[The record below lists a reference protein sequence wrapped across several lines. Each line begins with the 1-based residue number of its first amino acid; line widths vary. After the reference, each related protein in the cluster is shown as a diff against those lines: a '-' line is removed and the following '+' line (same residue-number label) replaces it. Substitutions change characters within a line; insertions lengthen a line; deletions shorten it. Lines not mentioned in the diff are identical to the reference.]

1 MRVGGRGRSY
11 RLGVLEGDGIG
22 PEIVPAATRVVD
34 AALARTAS
42 AVQWVPLPIGWSA
55 IREHGEPTPPSTI
68 QALAELDGW
77 LLGPHDSAAYPEPH
91 RSQLNPSGTLRKHFD
106 LFANIRPAK
115 GVPGSRAVAPDADLV
130 IVRENTEGFYADRNT
145 HAGTGELMP
154 SPDVAIAVGV
164 FTRPRIERIARVAFD
179 LARRRRRHVTVV
191 HKANVL
197 QLSSGLFRDV
207 CHGIAADY
215 PDVEVDDQHID
226 ATTVHLVRRA
236 ADFDVIVTENMFG
249 DILSDL
255 AGELAGS
262 LGLAASLN
270 ASPSTAMAQAA
281 HGSAPDIAG
290 QDVANPVSMMLSV
303 ALLLRW
309 LGDRHAD
316 PEASAAARLIEQAV
330 ADTIAAG
337 VRTRDLGGTASTSSF
352 VAAVVDEVDR
362 SSPPRSRQE
371 RAPSGSA
378 TADAAPDAPMVLR
391 QAEIEPFDRGTGVRT
406 LPYVGKWNA
415 EGNKVTTGI
424 TEFPV
429 GAGIPLHTHNVE
441 ESVLI
446 LEGQATAVIGEDSFD
461 LEPGDGTWAPA
472 GVPHR
477 FANRGQGP
485 MRIYWGYGGR
495 QVTRTI
501 CATGETFEHL
511 SERDRGAEVMP

>member
-1 MRVGGRGRSY
+1 MSVGGRGRRY

-22 PEIVPAATRVVD
+22 PEIVPAATSVVD
-34 AALARTAS
+34 AALARTGS
-42 AVQWVPLPIGWSA
+42 AVDWVPLPIGWTA
-55 IREHGEPTPPSTI
+55 IHEHGQHTPPTTI
-68 QALAELDGW
+68 EALAELDGW

-91 RSQLNPSGTLRKHFD
+91 RSQLNPSGALRKQFD

-115 GVPGSRAVAPDADLV
+115 GVPGSRAVAPAADLV

-145 HAGTGELMP
+145 YAGTGEFMP
-154 SPDVAIAVGV
+154 SPDVAIAMGV

-179 LARRRRRHVTVV
+179 LARRRRRRLTIV

-197 QLSSGLFRDV
+197 QLSSGLFREICREV
-207 CHGIAADY
+207 AADY
-215 PDVEVDDQHID
+215 PDVEVDDFHID
-226 ATTVHLVRRA
+226 AMSVHLVRRA
-236 ADFDVIVTENMFG
+236 ADFDVIVTENMYG

-270 ASPSTAMAQAA
+270 ASDHRAMAQAA

-290 QDVANPVSMMLSV
+290 RDVANPVSMMLSA
-303 ALLLRW
+303 ALLLGW

-316 PEASAAARLIEQAV
+316 TEVSAAAQLIERAV
-330 ADTIAAG
+330 AGTLAEGI
-337 VRTRDLGGTASTSSF
+337 RTRDLGGTDGTSSF
-352 VAAVVDEVDR
+352 AAAVVARVGRTDR
-362 SSPPRSRQE
+362 GGPAVAA
-371 RAPSGSA
+371 APG
-378 TADAAPDAPMVLR
+378 DAALVLR
-391 QAEIEPFDRGTGVRT
+391 PAEIEPLDRGMGVRT

-415 EGNKVTTGI
+415 AGNKVTTGV
-424 TEFPV
+424 TEFPA

-461 LEPGDGTWAPA
+461 LEPGDATWAPA
-472 GVPHR
+472 GMPHR

-485 MRIYWGYGGR
+485 MRIYWVYGGR
-495 QVTRTI
+495 EVTRTI
-501 CATGETFEHL
+501 CATGETVEHL
-511 SERDRGAEVMP
+511 SDRDRGAEVTP